1 MKEPVILLSGI
12 FGGAIVLLFGG
23 WNSGLTTLLIFIGI
37 DYLSGMVAAL
47 CGKSAK
53 SADGK
58 LLSDAG
64 LKGIIK
70 KGAMMLVVIV
80 AYRLDLIIKSGY
92 LLDAV
97 VVALIVNE
105 TISILENLGA
115 IGVPIPGIIRRVL
128 TALNDKVGEKV
139 SDKIADKITRE
150 DDGDGGG
157 KP

>member
-1 MKEPVILLSGI
+1 MKTDTILLSGV
-12 FGGAIVLLFGG
+12 FGAIIIELFGG
-23 WNSGLTTLLIFIGI
+23 WNAGLTTLLIFIGV
-37 DYLSGMVAAL
+37 DYLSGMVAAF
-47 CGKSAK
+47 CGKSTK
-53 SADGK
+53 SEDGR

-64 LKGIIK
+64 GRGLIK
-70 KGAMMLVVIV
+70 KGAIMLVVIV

-115 IGVPIPGIIRRVL
+115 IGVPIPAVIKRVL

-150 DDGDGGG
+150 DDRKGGG
-157 KP
+157 KL

>member
-1 MKEPVILLSGI
+1 MKIDTILLTGI
-12 FGGAIVLLFGG
+12 FGGIIIELFGG

-47 CGKSAK
+47 CGKSDK
-53 SADGK
+53 SVDGK
-58 LLSDAG
+58 LLSGAG
-64 LKGIIK
+64 GWGILK

-105 TISILENLGA
+105 TISIIENLGA

-139 SDKIADKITRE
+139 SDKIADKITSE
-150 DDGDGGG
+150 DSKNGGG
-157 KP
+157 NP